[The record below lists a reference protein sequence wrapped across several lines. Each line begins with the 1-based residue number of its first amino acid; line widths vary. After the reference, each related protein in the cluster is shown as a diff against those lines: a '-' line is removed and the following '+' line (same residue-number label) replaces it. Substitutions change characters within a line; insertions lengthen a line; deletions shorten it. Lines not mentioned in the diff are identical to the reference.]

1 MTDEEVKEVYVRAEM
16 EYEMLKDK
24 VHDQY
29 DEIQELKS
37 KISKIREFIKD
48 NINATSDLLN
58 EYLLNE
64 EDNNKM
70 ITEILS
76 EDLVYSNYLLETL
89 GDEE

>member
-1 MTDEEVKEVYVRAEM
+1 MTNEEINEICDRAEIQ
-16 EYEMLKDK
+16 YEQLKDRC
-24 VHDQY
+24 HEQY

-37 KISKIREFIKD
+37 KISKIRELIKD